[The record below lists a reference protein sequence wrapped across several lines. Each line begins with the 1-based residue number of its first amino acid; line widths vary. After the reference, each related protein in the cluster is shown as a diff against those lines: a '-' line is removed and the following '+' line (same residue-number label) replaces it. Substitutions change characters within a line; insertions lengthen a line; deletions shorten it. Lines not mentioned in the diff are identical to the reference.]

1 MTKKLTLMQSFA
13 VDAEGLYGFARNNWR
28 AVEEEGGVSN

>member
-13 VDAEGLYGFARNNWR
+13 VDAEGLYRFARMNR
-28 AVEEEGGVSN
+28 RTVEGGNQ